1 MHDRGLATALSAP
14 PAVFTPKIEAVGLTK
29 AFGAGEGSVLALG
42 PLDLSI
48 AEGEFVSLV
57 GPSGC
62 GKSTFVKLVAG
73 LVEPTEGTMKVRV
86 ADPGRPAIATVFQ
99 DYGIFPWMT
108 VEKNIL
114 FALSTR
120 GVPRAEA
127 RERAYDWLTRLGLRD
142 FARSYPGMLSGG
154 MRQRVAIARAL
165 ATDPEILLMDEPF
178 AALDAQMREMLQSEL
193 LELAQASNRTVVFV
207 THSLEEALVLSDRVV
222 VMTSRPGIVLDE
234 QVVPFARP
242 RTADIRESS
251 EFADM
256 RGALWRHLRDQ
267 VVAQM
272 NRQGGSTAGR
282 EA

>member
-1 MHDRGLATALSAP
+1 MHDPASATASAP
-14 PAVFTPKIEAVGLTK
+14 SPAVPAPKIEAIGLTK
-29 AFGAGEGSVLALG
+29 SFGTGEGAVPALG
-42 PLDLSI
+42 PLDLAI

-62 GKSTFVKLVAG
+62 GKSTFVKLAAG
-73 LVEPTEGTMKVRV
+73 LVEPTEGVMRVRV
-86 ADPGRPAIATVFQ
+86 ADPARPAIATVFQ

-120 GVPRAEA
+120 GVGRAEA

-193 LELAQASNRTVVFV
+193 LELAQASHRTVVFV
-207 THSLEEALVLSDRVV
+207 THSLEEALVLSDRVI
-222 VMTSRPGIVLDE
+222 VMTSRPGTVLDE
-234 QVVPFARP
+234 QIVPFERP
-242 RTADIRESS
+242 RTADVRESS
-251 EFADM
+251 AFADM
-256 RGALWRHLRDQ
+256 RGALWRHLRDE

-272 NRQGGSTAGR
+272 ERQGSVAMGGGR
-282 EA
+282 

>member
-1 MHDRGLATALSAP
+1 MHERASATAVSPPSA
-14 PAVFTPKIEAVGLTK
+14 ATAPKIEAIGLSK
-29 AFGAGEGSVLALG
+29 SFGTGERAVPALG

-62 GKSTFVKLVAG
+62 GKSTFVKLAVG
-73 LVEPTEGTMKVRV
+73 LMEPTSGIMKVRV
-86 ADPGRPAIATVFQ
+86 ADPERPAIATVFQ

-120 GVPRAEA
+120 GVTRADA
-127 RERAYDWLTRLGLRD
+127 RERTYDWLTRLGLRD

-222 VMTSRPGIVLDE
+222 VMTSRPGTVLDE
-234 QVVPFARP
+234 QQVPFARP
-242 RTADIRESS
+242 RTADVRESS

-256 RGALWRHLRDQ
+256 RGELWRHLRDE

-272 NRQGGSTAGR
+272 ERQGTPAAGGR
-282 EA
+282 R